1 MADTRAY
8 NPLSID
14 ELGRNAARAIRRW
27 PAVELPPDELT
38 EGAGVYA
45 LYYSGPFTAYADM
58 GADEPIY
65 VGQAVHTKTK
75 PRPLRQRIGEH
86 AQSIESAENL
96 DLQDF
101 RCRWVVLD
109 PVWIGMTERILIDQ
123 YRPIWNDALK
133 GFGIHAPGS
142 GRGGQM
148 RSLWDTLH
156 PGRRMAATLPP
167 RKESASEIMV
177 LIATHRETDQ

>member
-1 MADTRAY
+1 MRSY
-8 NPLSID
+8 NPLSVD

-27 PAVELPPDELT
+27 EAAELPPDELT
-38 EGAGVYA
+38 EEAGVYA
-45 LYYSGPFTAYADM
+45 LYYSGPFPAYGGMDEE
-58 GADEPIY
+58 EPIY

-75 PRPLRQRIGEH
+75 PRPLRQRLAEH

-123 YRPIWNDALK
+123 YRPVWNDVLK

-142 GRGGQM
+142 GRGNQA
-148 RSLWDTLH
+148 RSRWDTLH
-156 PGRRMAATLPP
+156 PERDMAANLPP
-167 RKESASEIMV
+167 REESAAELME
-177 LIATHRETDQ
+177 LIAEHRDRETDQ